1 MRPAKA
7 GPNIVRRTK
16 MYKIEFYDDGI
27 LRNCTAES
35 RNDAIVMF
43 DIFTRVWPHVYMWDE
58 NSKIV
63 NEYHAE

>member
-1 MRPAKA
+1 
-7 GPNIVRRTK
+7 
-16 MYKIEFYDDGI
+16 MYKIEFADDGI
-27 LRNCTAES
+27 LRTCTTES